1 MTDDFDDPDLAA
13 ALRNIAGPVPSV
25 DAALPV
31 FHRRVRVARIRRAS
45 VAVSGVAAVALIA
58 VGAVA
63 LTSNERGNNITP
75 MDPSIT
81 LDTIAD
87 PSTGVDAITTTTAT
101 TTPADDGDTG
111 PSSGSGTDTAGNSGS
126 GGTASI
132 PSSGSTSTTVD
143 DSDDSD
149 NPDDPDG
156 SDDSSN
162 ADDSGDG
169 KNEGSGNSRTTTATG
184 GRAVTKR
191 CSSVG
196 GSFTASHLIKNSVI
210 NVAPASGFSQTEQE
224 IESDKITVVFG
235 GNEVEYH
242 VVARWTGKWFSCSVE
257 S

>member
-31 FHRRVRVARIRRAS
+31 FHRRVRVARIRRVS
-45 VAVSGVAAVALIA
+45 VVVSGAAAVALIA

-63 LTSNERGNNITP
+63 LTGNERGNNITP

-81 LDTIAD
+81 LDTVAD
-87 PSTGVDAITTTTAT
+87 PSTGVDSTTTTSTAT
-101 TTPADDGDTG
+101 TTPADDEGTG
-111 PSSGSGTDTAGNSGS
+111 TNIGSGTGTAGESGS

-132 PSSGSTSTTVD
+132 PSSGSTSSTVG
-143 DSDDSD
+143 DSD

-162 ADDSGDG
+162 ADDSEDG
-169 KNEGSGNSRTTTATG
+169 HNEGSGNSRTTTTTG

-191 CSSVG
+191 CSSAG
-196 GSFTASHLIKNSVI
+196 GSFTASHLIKNSVT
-210 NVAPASGFSQTEQE
+210 NVSPAPGFSKTDQE
-224 IESDKITVVFG
+224 IESEKITVVFG
-235 GNEVEYH
+235 DNEVEYH
-242 VVARWTGKWFSCSVE
+242 VVARWTGESFSCSVG